1 MFNTKIP
8 LYGIMILLALV
19 ANVIISSVLAKK
31 YNFNSTE
38 VICLLLYENIGII
51 LGAKILTYI
60 EHYKELEF
68 DLLKLGVSSYGAVIG
83 AIIFLLL
90 FAFQFK
96 KSIKDI
102 LFIFMPS
109 IPLMYA
115 IGKIGCFL
123 VGCCHGIEYTGIG
136 SVVYKYSKVAPLNL
150 KLFPVQI
157 VETIVFTLIFIYMI
171 KKSLKNNF
179 NIKTLGISFILC
191 GISKFLLEFLRMSHV
206 GKIISFTQTISILF
220 IIIGIIIVGLKR
232 KKCNFISS

>member
-136 SVVYKYSKVAPLNL
+136 SVVYKYSEIVPQNVE
-150 KLFPVQI
+150 LFPVQI